1 MGSQGL
7 VNSLGHL
14 TGGVGIGAVAQASGI
29 SIAIGI
35 NAGVSLLLMLPVAL
49 LTPLVR
55 RPVEEYYNRV
65 GVAGATT
72 GVGTDRRPE

>member
-7 VNSLGHL
+7 VNGLGHL
-14 TGGVGIGAVAQASGI
+14 TGGVGIGAVAQAFGI

-35 NAGVSLLLMLPVAL
+35 NAGVSLLLVAL